1 MVQMGVNDLIW
12 GWLTKSMLEE
22 EGSTVNLARY
32 IHPRVEPEVCFL
44 TRRAISGPI
53 SALEAAD
60 YLEAV
65 APALEIIDSRYQNFK
80 FTLEDVVA
88 DNCSSAG
95 LVVGAWS
102 RQFDRL
108 GNAGVNVAFDG
119 RSVLSGSTAAILG
132 HPLRSVVQV
141 SRLLGACERS
151 LPAGSLIMAG
161 AATAAQA
168 LLPNSHVRCDI
179 NGVVAG
185 KAKPRGRF
193 PHVKRAGDF
202 LYVSGTS
209 SRLPDNSFAGVA
221 VDEMG
226 VTALDIRAQTRAV
239 IENIGDILKSVGA
252 DLGDLVETQVFLV
265 NMNDFGGYNAV
276 WAEFFDY
283 DGPTRTTAHY
293 KPRNNGLRPTS
304 RRTATCT
311 NTDAPSTSSAG
322 WMTTR
327 ICSSRQSAI
336 SKFGKT
342 ATSW

>member
-1 MVQMGVNDLIW
+1 MSPLIEQAAARLDQAAHQAQAVEQSAAGSFDLADAYRIQRASIELRAARGDTVRGIKLGFTSRAKMVQMGVNDLIW

-65 APALEIIDSRYQNFK
+65 APALEIIDSRYQDFK

-179 NGVVAG
+179 NGL
-185 KAKPRGRF
+185 GR
-193 PHVKRAGDF
+193 V
-202 LYVSGTS
+202 
-209 SRLPDNSFAGVA
+209 
-221 VDEMG
+221 
-226 VTALDIRAQTRAV
+226 
-239 IENIGDILKSVGA
+239 
-252 DLGDLVETQVFLV
+252 
-265 NMNDFGGYNAV
+265 
-276 WAEFFDY
+276 EFFT
-283 DGPTRTTAHY
+283 GAQP
-293 KPRNNGLRPTS
+293 
-304 RRTATCT
+304 
-311 NTDAPSTSSAG
+311 
-322 WMTTR
+322 
-327 ICSSRQSAI
+327 
-336 SKFGKT
+336 
-342 ATSW
+342 